1 MDIFCEHRNA
11 CVIGEYVK
19 RYLSAYRR
27 RKYSSKSLETYQNA
41 LNSFERYLMQADI
54 GRIQDITYEDLSR
67 YRLNLVERNFTD
79 PTIDIYLRTVRS
91 FFKYLEDNQH
101 IFTNPARD
109 LTVPRYQRK
118 LLPVPSEDDM
128 EKVLSQPNTATSVG
142 IRDRALIE
150 TAYTSG
156 VRRAELARLTIFD
169 PDLKQGTLRVK
180 GKGRKE
186 RVVPLGK
193 QAVFW
198 LRQYLEHARPKLSK
212 DLNEHALWI
221 SRTGGKKLS
230 TAGIALMFH
239 KYGRAAG
246 LSGPLSVH
254 AVRRA
259 CVTHMLQNG
268 AHPVEIQ
275 MLLGHSNLK
284 SLSQYLR
291 VTVTDLKKMH
301 QKSRPGR

>member
-1 MDIFCEHRNA
+1 MDIFCEHHNSSF
-11 CVIGEYVK
+11 VSTYIKE
-19 RYLSAYRR
+19 YLSAYRR
-27 RKYSSKSLETYQNA
+27 RKYSPKSLEIYQNA
-41 LNSFERYLMQADI
+41 LNSFERYLLQIDI
-54 GRIQDITYEDLSR
+54 CRIQNITYEDLSR
-67 YRLNLVERNFTD
+67 YRLSLVERNFTD
-79 PTIDIYLRTVRS
+79 ATIDIYLRTVRS
-91 FFKYLEDNQH
+91 FFKYLENNQH

-186 RVVPLGK
+186 RVVPLGE

-198 LRQYLEHARPKLSK
+198 LKQYLENARPKLVKSL
-212 DLNEHALWI
+212 DEHVLWI

-230 TAGIALMFH
+230 TAGIALMIY
-239 KYGRAAG
+239 KYGQTAG
-246 LSGPLSVH
+246 LSRPLSVH

-275 MLLGHSNLK
+275 MLLGHSSLR

-291 VTVTDLKKMH
+291 VNAVSLR
-301 QKSRPGR
+301 Q

>member
-1 MDIFCEHRNA
+1 MDIFGEHHNNSF
-11 CVIGEYVK
+11 VSKYIKE
-19 RYLSAYRR
+19 YLSAYRR
-27 RKYSSKSLETYQNA
+27 RKYSSKSLEIYQNA
-41 LNSFERYLMQADI
+41 LNSFERHLMQIDI
-54 GRIQDITYEDLSR
+54 CRIQDITYEDLSR
-67 YRLNLVERNFTD
+67 YRFNLVERNFTD
-79 PTIDIYLRTVRS
+79 ATIDIYLRTVRS

-128 EKVLSQPNTATSVG
+128 EKVLLQPDIATSVG
-142 IRDRALIE
+142 VRNRALIE

-169 PDLKQGTLRVK
+169 PDLKQGVLRVK

-198 LRQYLEHARPKLSK
+198 LKQYMGNARPKLVK
-212 DLNEHALWI
+212 DLDEHALWI
-221 SRTGGKKLS
+221 SRTDGKTLS

-239 KYGRAAG
+239 KYGQAAG
-246 LSGPLSVH
+246 LSRPLSVH

-259 CVTHMLQNG
+259 CVTHMLRNG

-275 MLLGHSNLK
+275 MLLGHSSLK

-301 QKSRPGR
+301 QRSKPGR